1 MISFLEYDFMQR
13 ALIAAALVG
22 LIAPLIGVFL
32 VQRRLALL
40 GDGMGH
46 VAIAGV
52 GLAFL
57 TGTEPVITAL
67 FVSILGALILE
78 LVRHKSRSAG
88 DLALALIFYGGIA
101 GGVLLTSL
109 AGGKASTALNQYLFG
124 SLSTVSTQDFVAL
137 GIAALALIVILLR
150 YGNQIFAMSLDGET
164 ARVQGIRVTA
174 MSVLLTSMAAVTVVV
189 GMRTVGLLLV
199 SAIMIV
205 PVAAAQQLTHS
216 FKTTGLLASAIGM
229 LSATGG
235 LTLSFYVDVPPGPT
249 IVLLALAIFV
259 VLALTTNSLHL
270 RHRNEI
276 QEQAPHQH

>member
-1 MISFLEYDFMQR
+1 
-13 ALIAAALVG
+13 
-22 LIAPLIGVFL
+22 
-32 VQRRLALL
+32 
-40 GDGMGH
+40 
-46 VAIAGV
+46 
-52 GLAFL
+52 
-57 TGTEPVITAL
+57 
-67 FVSILGALILE
+67 
-78 LVRHKSRSAG
+78 
-88 DLALALIFYGGIA
+88 
-101 GGVLLTSL
+101 
-109 AGGKASTALNQYLFG
+109 
-124 SLSTVSTQDFVAL
+124 
-137 GIAALALIVILLR
+137 
-150 YGNQIFAMSLDGET
+150 
-164 ARVQGIRVTA
+164 
-174 MSVLLTSMAAVTVVV
+174 
-189 GMRTVGLLLV
+189 MRTVGLLLV

>member
-1 MISFLEYDFMQR
+1 MLSYEFMQR
-13 ALIAAALVG
+13 ALIAAVIVG
-22 LIAPLIGVFL
+22 MISPLIGVFL

-137 GIAALALIVILLR
+137 GVSALALIVILLS

-174 MSVLLTSMAAVTVVV
+174 MSVLLTSMAAITVVV

-216 FKTTGLLASAIGM
+216 FKTTGLLASAIGV

>member
-1 MISFLEYDFMQR
+1 MLSYEFMQR
-13 ALIAAALVG
+13 ALIAAVIVG
-22 LIAPLIGVFL
+22 MISPLIGVFL

-137 GIAALALIVILLR
+137 GAAAVVLVVILLR

-235 LTLSFYVDVPPGPT
+235 LTISFYVDVPPGPT

>member
-1 MISFLEYDFMQR
+1 MLSYEFMQR
-13 ALIAAALVG
+13 ALIAAVIVG
-22 LIAPLIGVFL
+22 LIAPLVGVFL

-67 FVSILGALILE
+67 FVSVLGALILE
-78 LVRHKSRSAG
+78 LVRHKSRAAG

-137 GIAALALIVILLR
+137 GAAAVVLVVILLR

>member
-1 MISFLEYDFMQR
+1 
-13 ALIAAALVG
+13 
-22 LIAPLIGVFL
+22 

-57 TGTEPVITAL
+57 TGTEPVLTAL
-67 FVSILGALILE
+67 IVSILGAFILE
-78 LVRHKSRSAG
+78 LVRHKSKAAG

-137 GIAALALIVILLR
+137 GGAAIALLLVLVKF
-150 YGNQIFAMSLDGET
+150 GTQIFAMSLDAET
-164 ARVQGIRVTA
+164 AKIQGIRVTA
-174 MSVLLTSMAAVTVVV
+174 MSVLLTAMAAVTVVV

-205 PVAAAQQLTHS
+205 PVAAAQQLTHRNVGICYRS
-216 FKTTGLLASAIGM
+216 FLCDWWSHSFVLCRCTARTDNCSYRPGSIHNFGSDHNITALAS
-229 LSATGG
+229 S
-235 LTLSFYVDVPPGPT
+235 P
-249 IVLLALAIFV
+249 
-259 VLALTTNSLHL
+259 
-270 RHRNEI
+270 
-276 QEQAPHQH
+276 

>member
-1 MISFLEYDFMQR
+1 MLSYEFMQR
-13 ALIAAALVG
+13 ALIAAVIVG
-22 LIAPLIGVFL
+22 MISPLIGVFL

-67 FVSILGALILE
+67 FVSVLGALILE
-78 LVRHKSRSAG
+78 LVRHKSRAAG

-137 GIAALALIVILLR
+137 AAAAVVLVVILLR

-235 LTLSFYVDVPPGPT
+235 LTISFYVDVPPGPT

>member
-1 MISFLEYDFMQR
+1 MLSYEFMQR
-13 ALIAAALVG
+13 ALIAAVIVG
-22 LIAPLIGVFL
+22 LIAPLVGVFL

-67 FVSILGALILE
+67 IVSILGAFILE
-78 LVRHKSRSAG
+78 LVRNKSKTAG
-88 DLALALIFYGGIA
+88 DLALALIFYGGIS

-124 SLSTVSTQDFVAL
+124 SLSTVSTQDFISL
-137 GIAALALIVILLR
+137 GFAGLLLIAILIKF
-150 YGNQIFAMSLDGET
+150 GNQIFAMSLDLET
-164 ARVQGIRVTA
+164 ARVQGIKVTA
-174 MSVLLTSMAAVTVVV
+174 MSTLLTSMAAVTVVV

-216 FKTTGLLASAIGM
+216 FKSTGLLASAIGVFC
-229 LSATGG
+229 ATGG
-235 LTLSFYVDVPPGPT
+235 LTISCYVDVPPGPT
-249 IVLLALAIFV
+249 IVLLSLAIFIL
-259 VLALTTNSLHL
+259 LALTTSSLHL
-270 RHRNEI
+270 RHKNEI
-276 QEQAPHQH
+276 QEQAPHTH

>member
-1 MISFLEYDFMQR
+1 MLSYEFMQR
-13 ALIAAALVG
+13 ALIAAVIVG
-22 LIAPLIGVFL
+22 MISPLIGVFL

-109 AGGKASTALNQYLFG
+109 AGGRASTALNQYLFG

-137 GIAALALIVILLR
+137 GVAALALIVILLR

-235 LTLSFYVDVPPGPT
+235 LTISFYVDVPPGPT

>member
-1 MISFLEYDFMQR
+1 MLSYEFMQR
-13 ALIAAALVG
+13 ALIAAVIVG
-22 LIAPLIGVFL
+22 MISPLIGVFL

-137 GIAALALIVILLR
+137 AAAAVVLVVILLR

-164 ARVQGIRVTA
+164 AGVQGIRVTA

-235 LTLSFYVDVPPGPT
+235 LTISFYVDVPPGPT

>member
-1 MISFLEYDFMQR
+1 MLSYEFMQR
-13 ALIAAALVG
+13 ALIAAVIVG
-22 LIAPLIGVFL
+22 MISPLIGVFL

-137 GIAALALIVILLR
+137 GVAALALIVILLL

>member
-1 MISFLEYDFMQR
+1 MLSYEFMQR
-13 ALIAAALVG
+13 ALIAAVIVG
-22 LIAPLIGVFL
+22 MISPLIGVFL

-67 FVSILGALILE
+67 FVSVLGALILE
-78 LVRHKSRSAG
+78 LVRHKSRAAG

-137 GIAALALIVILLR
+137 GAAAVVLVVILLR

-235 LTLSFYVDVPPGPT
+235 LTISFYVDVPPGPT